1 MDYESKM
8 DKLSQSFNNVIRSL
22 KKHDWKQYSNKNYIN
37 INYIYKKLKVN
48 LTKLH
53 KCIAV
58 INEHEKNKHSNK
70 TFDMLYDKIELMLLY
85 DNNTALEQLLFL
97 FREFLMYFDNIYTHK
112 KFDSLI
118 SLKNEIF
125 VNVNQIIYFLTIS
138 K

>member
-53 KCIAV
+53 KCITV

-70 TFDMLYDKIELMLLY
+70 TFDMLYDNVELMLLY

-112 KFDSLI
+112 KYESLI

-125 VNVNQIIYFLTIS
+125 VNINQIIYFITIS